1 MAMKK
6 AITRLVLIFAL
17 GYCASGCFWDLPP
30 SPHGFTIKTT
40 FTSPPSPT
48 QSSVSNPDPNVQ
60 VIGNFKGF
68 ECLLDHCGSV
78 QSFDITTGSDGKN
91 HNSDWAAPGTWDF
104 TRNGGHAGCGVRTFL
119 NRAISCGQT
128 ATLDCSIIP
137 VFAMSPDMIEI
148 NAPPATAALLGQ
160 GLSTTY
166 GMPTIEFYDEYGSYY
181 QQTTAS
187 SVSADGTWLQTNV
200 PSLSGLYSG
209 VYTMVI
215 VNATPDGSRDVV
227 GTASVWVYGN
237 YPPPPDPDPDPC
249 LNPIGNVP
257 PECEPILY

>member
-1 MAMKK
+1 
-6 AITRLVLIFAL
+6 
-17 GYCASGCFWDLPP
+17 
-30 SPHGFTIKTT
+30 
-40 FTSPPSPT
+40 
-48 QSSVSNPDPNVQ
+48 
-60 VIGNFKGF
+60 
-68 ECLLDHCGSV
+68 
-78 QSFDITTGSDGKN
+78 
-91 HNSDWAAPGTWDF
+91 
-104 TRNGGHAGCGVRTFL
+104 
-119 NRAISCGQT
+119 
-128 ATLDCSIIP
+128 
-137 VFAMSPDMIEI
+137 MSPDVIDI

-187 SVSADGTWLQTNV
+187 SVSADGTWLETSV

-215 VNATPDGSRDVV
+215 VNASPDGSRDVV

-237 YPPPPDPDPDPC
+237 TYSPPPDPDPDPC
-249 LNPIGNVP
+249 NPQNGNLPP